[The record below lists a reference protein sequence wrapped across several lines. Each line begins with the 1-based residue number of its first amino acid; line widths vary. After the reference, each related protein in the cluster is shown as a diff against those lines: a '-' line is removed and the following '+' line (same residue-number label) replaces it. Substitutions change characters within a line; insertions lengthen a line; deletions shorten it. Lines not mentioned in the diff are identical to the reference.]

1 MRAPALLLVAVLTAV
16 VPTAVSCSDPESSKT
31 PVSETTTSGDQ
42 DQPAGAL
49 SPTGC
54 RSRSRARRSP
64 PGRQPPQRSTKGS
77 IQEATA
83 TRAEFPEDAVID
95 SKLIDGMVA
104 AQLIPRDSI
113 ITAGMFA
120 TQDGASPTSSSL
132 SSSTS
137 SSSAVP

>member
-49 SPTGC
+49 SPDRLPVLIA
-54 RSRSRARRSP
+54 RSAIP
-64 PGRQPPQRSTKGS
+64 AGTPAATAIDEGL

-120 TQDGASPTSSSL
+120 TQDGESPTSSSL